1 MTVSSLQHDCPELY
15 RESGRE
21 CGGPPGPR
29 RQSWLRSPDFPRL
42 ADNNPRICFPVPCA
56 PIDATRCHR
65 RFVDKSVR
73 RIPATSPGL
82 EHRRLLHRSD
92 TPCPAR
98 HPGSS
103 PARRAILKRLPR
115 RSETVCTGCIHCLSI
130 RNELSI
136 LRPVRLAAGAKYSLT
151 LTRRSKH
158 CRSKALRGDLC
169 ISCGHPG
176 PKPRSR
182 RAYKRSVTHGRL

>member
-1 MTVSSLQHDCPELY
+1 MIVLNFTENLGGNVADLRALAYNPGSDHPISHGWLTITH
-15 RESGRE
+15 E
-21 CGGPPGPR
+21 C
-29 RQSWLRSPDFPRL
+29 LPDR
-42 ADNNPRICFPVPCA
+42 PCA
-56 PIDATRCHR
+56 PIDATGCHR

-103 PARRAILKRLPR
+103 PARRAILKRVPR

-136 LRPVRLAAGAKYSLT
+136 PRPVHLAAGAKYSLT